1 MVLIVAAAA
10 VVGMQRA
17 RANRLRISAA
27 DLLRVSTSGTPPVLL
42 DVREPVLYAASP
54 YRVPGAVR
62 VDPERLESELTA
74 RGIDRAR
81 SVVTCCVS
89 DERNSAQVARRLR
102 ALGYPRVRIL
112 KGGLGGWAQAG
123 LPLESKP
130 LGD

>member
-1 MVLIVAAAA
+1 
-10 VVGMQRA
+10 
-17 RANRLRISAA
+17 
-27 DLLRVSTSGTPPVLL
+27 VLL

-74 RGIDRAR
+74 RGIDRDHLL
-81 SVVTCCVS
+81 VTCCVS

-102 ALGYPRVRIL
+102 ALGYPGVRIL
-112 KGGLGGWAQAG
+112 KGGLGGWTQAG